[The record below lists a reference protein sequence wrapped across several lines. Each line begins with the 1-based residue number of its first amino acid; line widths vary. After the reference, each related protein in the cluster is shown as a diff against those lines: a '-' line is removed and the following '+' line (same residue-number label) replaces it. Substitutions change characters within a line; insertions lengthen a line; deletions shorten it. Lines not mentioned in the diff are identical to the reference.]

1 MQMHIGKET
10 GKNMGKFDCPCCG
23 AKGTIDEHYE
33 GDFGICTVCGWEDD
47 GIQKD
52 DPNETGA
59 NGYLTLNEARK
70 MWKEQ
75 RKLDK
80 RRKPHGK

>member
-1 MQMHIGKET
+1 MHIGKET

-47 GIQKD
+47 EVQNDNPSLQG
-52 DPNETGA
+52 GA
-59 NGYLTLNEARK
+59 NEMSLEEAK
-70 MWKEQ
+70 Q
-75 RKLDK
+75 AFHSG
-80 RRKPHGK
+80 KPVK